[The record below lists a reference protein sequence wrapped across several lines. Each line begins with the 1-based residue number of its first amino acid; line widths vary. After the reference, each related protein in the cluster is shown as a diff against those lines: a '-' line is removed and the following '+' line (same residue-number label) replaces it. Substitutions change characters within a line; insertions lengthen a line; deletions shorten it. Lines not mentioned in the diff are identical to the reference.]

1 MRQPKMYL
9 VRFKSNRDGFIG
21 WNSVY
26 AISLPDAKKKLLVK
40 CGQKFFD
47 QIDWSTLKTG
57 KEAESIDAG
66 LEKQHNGM
74 FD

>member
-1 MRQPKMYL
+1 MKQPKMYL

-26 AISLPDAKKKLLVK
+26 AISRKDAEKKFLDK
-40 CGQKFFD
+40 CGQKLFA

-57 KEAESIDAG
+57 KEAEAIDRT

>member
-1 MRQPKMYL
+1 MKQPKMYL

-26 AISLPDAKKKLLVK
+26 AISRKDAEKKLLDK

-47 QIDWSTLKTG
+47 QIDWNTLKTG
-57 KEAESIDAG
+57 KEAEAIDRT

>member
-26 AISLPDAKKKLLVK
+26 AISLPDAKNKLLAK

-57 KEAESIDAG
+57 KEAEFIDAG

>member
-9 VRFKSNRDGFIG
+9 VRFKSNRDGFVG

-26 AISLPDAKKKLLVK
+26 AISLPDAKKKLLAK

-47 QIDWSTLKTG
+47 QIDWSTLKTS
-57 KEAESIDAG
+57 KEAESIDVG